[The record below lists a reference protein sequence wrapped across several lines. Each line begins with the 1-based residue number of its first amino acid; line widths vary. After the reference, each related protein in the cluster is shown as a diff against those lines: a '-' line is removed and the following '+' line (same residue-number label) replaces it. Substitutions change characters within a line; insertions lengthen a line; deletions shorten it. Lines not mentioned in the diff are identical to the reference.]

1 MDDDSDCELVH
12 VKVFFCFPKTSMGTA
27 SINHALE
34 NEGIYILYID
44 NCFLSY
50 YQEHKL
56 AGASRSQRVQMLA
69 SGYRY

>member
-12 VKVFFCFPKTSMGTA
+12 VKVFFAFPKLGW
-27 SINHALE
+27 ALLQSTMPWKTRV
-34 NEGIYILYID
+34 YILYID